1 LKANQVVSMAT
12 SSATKV
18 VTAHL
23 PEDLASKLDSFAETR
38 ERSRGW
44 VVKQAIRSYIEWEE
58 EKDRLTIEA
67 LEEADR
73 IGTIPHEE
81 VVAWAKSLS
90 TDNPLP
96 TPEPRKG

>member
-1 LKANQVVSMAT
+1 MGTRVL
-12 SSATKV
+12 
-18 VTAHL
+18 TAHI
-23 PEDLASKLDSFAETR
+23 PEELAEKVDNYAERT

-44 VVKQAIRSYIEWEE
+44 IVKQALTNYIEREE
-58 EKDRLTIEA
+58 EKDRLTLEA

-73 IGTIPHEE
+73 VGTIPHEE

-96 TPEPRKG
+96 MPKPRKG